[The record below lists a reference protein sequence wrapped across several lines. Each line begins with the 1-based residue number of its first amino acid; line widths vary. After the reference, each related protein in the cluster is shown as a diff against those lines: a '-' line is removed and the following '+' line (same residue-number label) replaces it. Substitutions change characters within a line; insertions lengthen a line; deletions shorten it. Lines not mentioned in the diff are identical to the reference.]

1 MIYRQ
6 EHPKPQFERD
16 NWMNLNGQ
24 WAFEIDNGRSGEAR
38 GLHNP
43 DAKLDGVINVPFCP
57 ESKLSGVE
65 HKDFMYGVWYQ
76 RTVVLTEAQ
85 CAQRTFIHFGAVDY
99 ECNVYINGKLAGYH
113 KGGFTSFKF
122 EITDLVV
129 AGENVITVN
138 ALDDTRNR
146 LIPTGKQCPHYYSRG
161 CSYTRTTGIWQTVW
175 LEFTPKAYIKKFKFD
190 TNARQGVLIATV
202 YLEGQADL
210 ALEASFEGKPM
221 GTAFQKNAAGE
232 VVLVIQLAETHLW
245 ELGKGNL
252 YDLVLSFGADKVK
265 SYFGLRSIRMEGM
278 KFMFNDRSV
287 FQRLI
292 LDQGFYP
299 DGVLTAPS
307 DQDLIHDIA
316 LSMDMGF
323 NGARAHEKIFEERWL
338 YHADKAGYLV
348 WGEYPNWGLDHTYE
362 DAIYAILPEWLEAI
376 ERDRNH
382 PCIIGWIPFNET
394 WDKKNRPVYEDL
406 LRQVYRTTKIVDP
419 SRLCIDTSGH
429 VHVETEIYDVHDYNQ
444 DPVAFKEHYDLLM
457 TEGELWDLFNPP
469 ELDHDGR
476 YAFRQKYQ
484 GQPAWVSEYGG
495 IRWAPQERLDENR
508 CGSWGY
514 GKDPVDEED
523 FKYRFKGLTD
533 ALLDNDQMFALCYTQ
548 LTDVEQEQN
557 GLYTYQRVPKFDPAW
572 VRSVMSRKAAIE
584 D

>member
-6 EHPKPQFERD
+6 EHPKPQFERTS
-16 NWMNLNGQ
+16 WMNLNGQ

-38 GLHNP
+38 GLHAA
-43 DAKLDGVINVPFCP
+43 DAVLGGTINVPFCP

-76 RTVVLTEAQ
+76 RKVTLTEEQ
-85 CAQRTFIHFGAVDY
+85 CAQRVFLHFGAVDY
-99 ECNVYINGKLAGYH
+99 ECNAYVNGKAVGYH

-122 EITDLVV
+122 EITDQVV
-129 AGENVITVN
+129 PGENVITVN
-138 ALDDTRNR
+138 ALDDTRDR
-146 LIPTGKQCPHYYSRG
+146 LVPTGKQCPHYYSRG

-175 LEFTPKAYIKKFKFD
+175 LEFTPKAYIKNFKFD
-190 TNARQGVLIATV
+190 TNAEQGVLTTTV
-202 YLEGQADL
+202 RVEGQEDL
-210 ALEASFEGKPM
+210 KLEAFFEGKPM
-221 GTAFQKNAAGE
+221 GSACQKNAAGE
-232 VVLVIQLAETHLW
+232 AVLTIDLAETHLW

-252 YDLVLSFGADKVK
+252 YDLVLTFGEDTVK

-278 KFMFNDRSV
+278 KFMFNGRSV

-307 DQDLIHDIA
+307 DADLVKDIE
-316 LSMDMGF
+316 LSMAMGF

-338 YHADKAGYLV
+338 YHADKKGYLV
-348 WGEYPNWGLDHTYE
+348 WGEYPNWGLDHTYA
-362 DAIYAILPEWLEAI
+362 DAIYAVLPEWLEEI
-376 ERDRNH
+376 DRDRNH
-382 PCIIGWIPFNET
+382 PSIIGWCPFNET
-394 WDKKNRPVYEDL
+394 WNKNNRPQYDDL
-406 LRQVYRTTKIVDP
+406 IRQIYRVTKAVDP
-419 SRLCIDTSGH
+419 SRLCIDVSGNF
-429 VHVETEIYDVHDYNQ
+429 HVETEIYDVHDYNQ
-444 DPVAFKEHYDLLM
+444 DPVSFKEHYDLLM
-457 TEGELWDLFNPP
+457 TEGKLWEVFDPP
-469 ELDHDGR
+469 ESHKHGK
-476 YAFRQKYQ
+476 YEFRQKYE

-557 GLYTYQRVPKFDPAW
+557 GLYTYQREAKFDPAW
-572 VRSVMSRKAAIE
+572 VHSVVSRKAAIE